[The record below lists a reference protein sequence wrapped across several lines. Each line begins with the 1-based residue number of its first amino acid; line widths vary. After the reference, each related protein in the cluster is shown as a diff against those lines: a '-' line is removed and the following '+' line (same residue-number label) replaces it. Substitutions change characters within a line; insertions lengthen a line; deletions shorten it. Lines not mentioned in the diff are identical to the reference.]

1 MGRYHHKQ
9 NAALVIYTGAER
21 RGKESIGC
29 RSSESNNSYLLLS
42 GGADGKN
49 EFISKEAVKLSH
61 RHGNYAILCLCKSK
75 GICKLDFM
83 EVKDGKRMFA

>member
-1 MGRYHHKQ
+1 MGGYDHKP
-9 NAALVIYTGAER
+9 NDALVIHRRAER
-21 RGKESIGC
+21 GSEESTCGRC
-29 RSSESNNSYLLLS
+29 SESNNSYLLLS

>member
-1 MGRYHHKQ
+1 MKSDAAESA
-9 NAALVIYTGAER
+9 NASSGSE
-21 RGKESIGC
+21 ESIGC

-75 GICKLDFM
+75 GICKVDFM